1 MTDLVLQSNGIAPM
15 SQQSVEKV
23 AALEQVALQQPQTPI
38 DTIHSLHGGVYT
50 RTICI
55 PAGVLLTGAFIKIPT
70 TLIAHGDCF
79 VYVGDKTLRLT
90 GYNIIPASAG
100 RKQAF
105 VAVSDTWLS
114 MIFATAAKT
123 IEQAER
129 EFTDEADM
137 LFSRKFSNTILSE
150 V

>member
-23 AALEQVALQQPQTPI
+23 AALEQVALQQPQIPI
-38 DTIHSLHGGVYT
+38 ETIHSLHGGVYT

-55 PAGVLLTGAFIKIPT
+55 PAGILLTGAFIKIPT
-70 TLIAHGDCF
+70 TLVAQGDCF

-105 VAVSDTWLS
+105 VAVSDTWLT

-137 LFSRKFSNTILSE
+137 LFSHKFPNTILSE